1 MVGSESGQKQSVKFL
16 QYMVYN
22 KGEPIITT
30 ARSVAIVYFYLISLD
45 KKNYSSEEYKK
56 NVGFEQNVK
65 YIFSA
70 QVFIGTV

>member
-1 MVGSESGQKQSVKFL
+1 LVGSESGQKQSVKFL